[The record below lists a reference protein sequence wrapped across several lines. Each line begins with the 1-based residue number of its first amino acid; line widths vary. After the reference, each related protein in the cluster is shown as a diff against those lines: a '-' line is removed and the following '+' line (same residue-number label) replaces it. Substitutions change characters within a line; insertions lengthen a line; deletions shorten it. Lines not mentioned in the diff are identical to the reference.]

1 MKKILELKQKR
12 SQLKVEGRAL
22 ATEGKTEDA
31 AAKLAEVRALD
42 TQIEQLEQFGEEEEE
57 RSLDTNLEERG
68 FKRVDGGS
76 TEETPEQRAA
86 KTEEEYRSAFYK
98 KMAGQELTLEE
109 SRSLKVGTATAGGYT
124 VPKSFQ
130 KKLIDK
136 LEELNVMR
144 QLATVIQT
152 DSDTDI
158 PVVVNHGTAE
168 WTAEEADFNESDDT
182 FGILTIK
189 AYKLTRIVKV
199 SEELL
204 QDSAFDIENYLVNE
218 FARSMAKAEEKA
230 FVNGDGVGKPKG
242 VLVDAQVG
250 VTTASGTTI
259 TADEIID
266 LFYSLRRPYRSGAA
280 WLMDD
285 TTVKA
290 IRKMKDSEGNYL
302 WEKGF
307 GNAPE
312 TILGR
317 PVYTTEFMPDIALGA
332 KVMAFGDFSYYE
344 IADRKSRVFQRLNE
358 RYAEKGQIGFRGYER
373 VDGLL
378 TQAETVKVLQMKS
391 S

>member
-57 RSLDTNLEERG
+57 RNLDTNLEERG
-68 FKRVDGGS
+68 FKRADGGS

-98 KMAGQELTLEE
+98 QMTGQELSLEE
-109 SRSLKVGTATAGGYT
+109 KRSLKVGTQSAGGYT

-144 QLATVIQT
+144 ALATVIGT

-158 PVVVNHGTAE
+158 PVVINHGTAA
-168 WTAEEADFNESDDT
+168 WTAEEQDFNESDDS

-218 FARSMAKAEEKA
+218 FARSMAKAEEAA
-230 FVNGDGVGKPKG
+230 FVNGDGVGKPTG
-242 VLVDAQVG
+242 VLVNAQVG

-266 LFYSLRRPYRSGAA
+266 LFYSLKRPYRANA
-280 WLMDD
+280 VWLMDD

-302 WEKGF
+302 WEKGL
-307 GNAPE
+307 GSANE

-317 PVYTTEFMPDIALGA
+317 PVYTTEFMPDIALNA
-332 KVMAFGDFSYYE
+332 KVMAFGDMSYYQV
-344 IADRKSRVFQRLNE
+344 ADRKSRVFQRLNE

-378 TQAETVKVLQMKS
+378 TLAEAVKVLQMKS